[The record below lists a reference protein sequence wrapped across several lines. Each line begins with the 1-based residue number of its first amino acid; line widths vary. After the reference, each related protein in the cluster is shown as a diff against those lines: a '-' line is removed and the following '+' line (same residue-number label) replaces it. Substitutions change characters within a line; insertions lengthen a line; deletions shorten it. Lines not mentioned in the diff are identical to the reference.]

1 MKRYVLLLLFTKDFK
16 KVLLIKGIKS
26 HMLIYIMVSEGK
38 LKIMKRLL
46 RLQFVNVKK
55 KLTYRFPNQNCW

>member
-16 KVLLIKGIKS
+16 KVLLIKS